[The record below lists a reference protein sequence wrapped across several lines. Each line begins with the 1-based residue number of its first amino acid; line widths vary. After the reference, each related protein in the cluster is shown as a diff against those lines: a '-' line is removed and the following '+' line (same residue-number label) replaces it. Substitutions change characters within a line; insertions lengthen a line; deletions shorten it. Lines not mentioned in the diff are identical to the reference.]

1 MEKYTQEQEQTYTY
15 DELDRLTSV
24 IYKNG
29 QKVTYTYDAAGN
41 PTSVTVTPGVSDRQL
56 PVPPPPGEKIELE
69 EGSSTDI
76 FAFCPNCG
84 NKNERKERFCSNCG
98 TSLVKEG

>member
-1 MEKYTQEQEQTYTY
+1 MENYTQEQEQTYTY

-41 PTSVTVTPGVSDRQL
+41 PTSVTVTPGVQTGNCRCHHRQERRLSLKKGLQLIFL
-56 PVPPPPGEKIELE
+56 PSARTAAIRMREKRGFVLIAE
-69 EGSSTDI
+69 
-76 FAFCPNCG
+76 P
-84 NKNERKERFCSNCG
+84 RW
-98 TSLVKEG
+98 